1 MKIDLEEVENIL
13 LQHKV
18 SDTPAILKDL
28 ETVIEELKAERDA
41 NKVQKNKWEFLVI
54 LNDPTGK
61 LKEAKMDE
69 SLTAYVIKQEEGEDA
84 GSIFTKLAD
93 AARQQNEAAKKKKS
107 RLANIRDIFEAL
119 KPKFLKDKKLKIS
132 TKEPVRILFPHEP
145 TGIW

>member
-145 TGIW
+145 TGI

>member
-28 ETVIEELKAERDA
+28 ETVIEELKAEREA
-41 NKVQKNKWEFLVI
+41 NKEQKNKWEYLVVI
-54 LNDPTGK
+54 NGLPDNLKSEK
-61 LKEAKMDE
+61 LDE
-69 SLTAYVIKQEEGEDA
+69 VLTAYVIKQEEGEDA

-93 AARQQNEAAKKKKS
+93 AAKQQNETAKKKKS

-145 TGIW
+145 TGI